1 MAFQP
6 EDPDHKNHVI
16 DLLQELIKLIKINNY
31 LVGQIVGVDTTE
43 DEEMID
49 DEDL

>member
-6 EDPDHKNHVI
+6 EDPDHKHYLTS
-16 DLLQELIKLIKINNY
+16 LLEDILREIKINNY
-31 LVGQIVGVDTTE
+31 LVGKIVDIDTTE